1 MDGVRNRGTLPFDQQ
16 LWERRQPMAL
26 FNVLSSV
33 VELIEA
39 PTAEAAIADLNT
51 RLRKA
56 GFELYDGQPSNAFES
71 EPQ

>member
-1 MDGVRNRGTLPFDQQ
+1 
-16 LWERRQPMAL
+16 MAL